1 MTVSVNS
8 NKTVYEDLF
17 PFLPATVKQVK
28 YAQQP
33 ISYRYF
39 LRALLLTVS
48 WHFLPQHRRGLLGLV
63 HKANPSFQ

>member
-17 PFLPATVKQVK
+17 PFLPAAVEQVK

-33 ISYRYF
+33 MSYRYF
-39 LRALLLTVS
+39 LRAYYS
-48 WHFLPQHRRGLLGLV
+48 QYLGTSCHSIDV
-63 HKANPSFQ
+63 VF